1 MGNKLEQTK
10 QKPFCFRVFK
20 VTKKGTREM
29 KDDYALPL
37 IVIRRLSQ
45 EYEAAMLKHQWALAY
60 QTAEKMV
67 EMALKLQ
74 DLADD

>member
-1 MGNKLEQTK
+1 MN
-10 QKPFCFRVFK
+10 
-20 VTKKGTREM
+20 
-29 KDDYALPL
+29 DDYALPL
-37 IVIRRLSQ
+37 IVLRRLSQ

-74 DLADD
+74 DVADD